1 MGTLGFVNI
10 CHPDY
15 VNAEALGLGAE
26 AEANVK
32 RNGIELICADGVV
45 TDHRQAR
52 KVAHEFLSRR
62 VDGVVIFYGAFVLS
76 NVVMDL
82 VCNLGDTPL
91 FFWGVPMLERDG
103 RPIITGS
110 YVAYSMFAGTLNR
123 LKIPYDGVIA
133 APDGDDVIS
142 RLRSFIRAASAKR
155 RLKETR
161 VGLVGYTSMSIYPGT
176 FDHVLLRYL
185 IGPEVDHIDSYT
197 LINRADRVSDD
208 QIKEASALLDN
219 VAEIPADISLAMREK
234 ALRLFVATRE
244 LCQAHDLQAI
254 TVKCQYEFSKDYGMT
269 MCVPLSL
276 LADQGIVTGCEG
288 DMPCLISTVVL
299 NYISGQVSGYGDAI
313 NHIGNT
319 LKLSPCG
326 FMPFSLGCRP
336 KKIIKSEYPYFRG
349 LLCSYVMRPEPVTLL
364 RLVEDVGGFHLLY
377 FTGQGL
383 PSSLRGGDM
392 PSLDIK
398 IEGSMETLVRNYPG
412 QHFAIT
418 YGDWSREIELLAL
431 LLGIPAQTI

>member
-1 MGTLGFVNI
+1 MGKLGFVNV

-15 VNAEALGLGAE
+15 VSVDSLALGEE
-26 AEANVK
+26 AEAHLK
-32 RNGIELICADGVV
+32 KNGIELICADGVV

-52 KVAHEFLSRR
+52 EVAHEFLSRR
-62 VDGVVIFYGAFVLS
+62 VDGEVIFYGAFVLS

-82 VCNLGDTPL
+82 VCNLADTPL

-123 LKIPYDGVIA
+123 LKIPYDGMIA

-142 RLRSFIRAASAKR
+142 RLHAFIRAASTKR

-185 IGPEVDHIDSYT
+185 IGPEVEHIDSYS
-197 LINRADRVSDD
+197 LINLADKVEDK
-208 QIKEASALLDN
+208 QIREAAALLDN
-219 VAEIPADISLAMREK
+219 VAEMSEGVPAAMREK
-234 ALRLFVATRE
+234 ALRLFIAVRE
-244 LCQAHDLQAI
+244 LCQIHDLQAI
-254 TVKCQYEFSKDYGMT
+254 TVKCQYEFSKEYGMI

-276 LADQGIVTGCEG
+276 LADQGMITGCEG
-288 DMPCLISTVVL
+288 DMPCLISTVIL
-299 NYISGQVSGYGDAI
+299 NYISGQTAGYGDAI
-313 NHIGNT
+313 NHEGNI

-326 FMPFSLGCRP
+326 FMPFSLGRKP
-336 KKIIKSEYPYFRG
+336 KKIVKSEYPHFNG
-349 LLCSYVMRPEPVTLL
+349 LLCSFVMRPEPVTLL
-364 RLVEDVGGFHLLY
+364 RLVEDVGGFNLMY

-383 PSSLRGGDM
+383 PSALRGGVM
-392 PSLDIK
+392 PSLDIE
-398 IEGSMETLVRNYPG
+398 IEGSIESLVRNYPG

-418 YGDWSREIELLAL
+418 YGDWSREIELLAQL
-431 LLGIPAQTI
+431 LRIPVQTI